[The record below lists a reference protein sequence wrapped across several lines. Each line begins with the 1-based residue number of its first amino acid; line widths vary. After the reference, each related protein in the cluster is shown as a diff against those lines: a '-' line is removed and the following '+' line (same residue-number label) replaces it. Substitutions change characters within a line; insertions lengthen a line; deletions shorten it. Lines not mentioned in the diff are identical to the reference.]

1 MIMTIENQ
9 QQNSTP
15 SGLKP
20 FDFYN
25 DESQLSSRSVPGSR
39 RNSNEK
45 KSLFTPNHLNDAPI
59 DFLMKPPPRSFSI
72 DVGSIHHANDYSS
85 ILFLDESEPN
95 AATSF
100 QPNLY
105 LQPRYNNNNS
115 GSSSGNTNNFSN
127 AAGSSNYGLFNSSVG
142 DLDMD
147 SSLRKS
153 STRSVESLRSKS
165 WAQFLEN
172 SNHSSS
178 NAQYYCNQQQ
188 QQQERGSPLDA
199 NTQDVQAAFYGQPAR
214 RFSHGWAP
222 SSNANQ
228 MQDKRYDHFSVNNM
242 KASRL
247 AASYSYSDL
256 HMAALGS
263 HRTNQYSTT
272 GTSIAPNAL
281 PQDICQHFTQYGYCN
296 LKDQCPYSHIPSA
309 LLQQQNSELLNDPAA
324 AAASTM
330 MAYSAGIATTANSM
344 ATTPP
349 TATST
354 HFFVNQQQPPLRY
367 STSESTVTMDSFYS
381 INSSL
386 PLFNIKSSPQAM
398 ENVHSHHHQH
408 LQQQRRTS
416 GSINADPE
424 LNKYAGAS
432 LEEFQG
438 KLYELCKDQ
447 NGCRFLQTKLEE
459 SPLNVAIIYNEIHT
473 HFVDLMTD
481 PFGNYLCQ
489 KLLERCDDTQRTSI
503 VDVIAPEFLKICLSM
518 HGTRAVQ
525 KLIEFLSTKRQIQ
538 AVIAAL
544 EPNVVALIKDL
555 NGNHVIQKCL
565 HKLSPEHNQFIYDTV
580 SEHCIQ
586 VASHKHGCCVYQRCI
601 DHAVESQ
608 KIQLVN
614 VITQHAL
621 PLVQD
626 PFGNY
631 VVQYVLGL
639 DNAAYYDGLIRRF
652 IEPIRELSVQ
662 KFSSNVIEKCIRV
675 AGKETRRLLIA
686 GIIDHPNMERFLR
699 DSYANYVIQTCL
711 DCADEDQR
719 NKFVE
724 CIRPL
729 LPSIRNTPYGKR
741 IYSKIHR
748 DINVNSSSSNNARS
762 ASSSS
767 STRHLHHQKSAVM
780 DNASLINGMHALQL
794 NPISASPSSSTTTTT
809 NTVHQQHPIAAK
821 HGNNDTASN
830 TTAALAYM

>member
-1 MIMTIENQ
+1 MTIENQ
-9 QQNSTP
+9 QKNSTP

-25 DESQLSSRSVPGSR
+25 DDSQLSSRSVPGSR
-39 RNSNEK
+39 RNSNDK

-72 DVGSIHHANDYSS
+72 DVGSIHHSNDYSS
-85 ILFLDESEPN
+85 ILFLDENDST

-100 QPNLY
+100 QPDLY
-105 LQPRYNNNNS
+105 LQPHYNS
-115 GSSSGNTNNFSN
+115 STGRSSSSNTNTFNST
-127 AAGSSNYGLFNSSVG
+127 AGTSNYGLFNSSAS
-142 DLDMD
+142 DLDLD

-172 SNHSSS
+172 NNHSSS
-178 NAQYYCNQQQ
+178 NAQYYYNQQQ
-188 QQQERGSPLDA
+188 QQQERGGSLDV
-199 NTQDVQAAFYGQPAR
+199 NTQDVQTAFYGQPAR

-222 SSNANQ
+222 SSNGNQ
-228 MQDKRYDHFSVNNM
+228 MQDKRYNQFSVNNM

-247 AASYSYSDL
+247 ATSYSYSDL
-256 HMAALGS
+256 HVAALGS
-263 HRTNQYSTT
+263 QRTNQYSATH
-272 GTSIAPNAL
+272 TSIAPNAL
-281 PQDICQHFTQYGYCN
+281 PKDICQHFTQYGYCN
-296 LKDQCPYSHIPSA
+296 LKEQCPFSHIPSA
-309 LLQQQNSELLNDPAA
+309 LLQQQNGLLMNDHAA
-324 AAASTM
+324 AAM
-330 MAYSAGIATTANSM
+330 MAYSNNTTTTASAM
-344 ATTPP
+344 GTTSP
-349 TATST
+349 TVTSS
-354 HFFVNQQQPPLRY
+354 HFFMNQQQPPLRY
-367 STSESTVTMDSFYS
+367 SISESTTNVDSFYS
-381 INSSL
+381 TNSSL
-386 PLFNIKSSPQAM
+386 SLFNVKSSPHVM
-398 ENVHSHHHQH
+398 ENT
-408 LQQQRRTS
+408 QQRRTS
-416 GSINADPE
+416 GSTNTDPE
-424 LNKYAGAS
+424 VNKYTGAS
-432 LEEFQG
+432 LDEFQG
-438 KLYELCKDQ
+438 KLYGLCKDQ

-459 SPLNVAIIYNEIHT
+459 SQLNVTIIYSEIHT

-489 KLLERCDDTQRTSI
+489 KLLERCDDSQRTSI

-639 DNAAYYDGLIRRF
+639 DDAVYYDGLIRRF

-675 AGKETRRLLIA
+675 AGNETRRLLIA
-686 GIIDHPNMERFLR
+686 GIIAHPNMERFLR

-719 NKFVE
+719 IKFVE

-748 DINVNSSSSNNARS
+748 DINSSNNARS
-762 ASSSS
+762 GSFSS
-767 STRHLHHQKSAVM
+767 STRHLQHQKSAMM
-780 DNASLINGMHALQL
+780 DNATSLINGIHALHL
-794 NPISASPSSSTTTTT
+794 NANSASNPSPTTTTT
-809 NTVHQQHPIAAK
+809 NTVHQQHPMIAK
-821 HGNNDTASN
+821 HSNNDSASN
-830 TTAALAYM
+830 NTNAAAIAYM